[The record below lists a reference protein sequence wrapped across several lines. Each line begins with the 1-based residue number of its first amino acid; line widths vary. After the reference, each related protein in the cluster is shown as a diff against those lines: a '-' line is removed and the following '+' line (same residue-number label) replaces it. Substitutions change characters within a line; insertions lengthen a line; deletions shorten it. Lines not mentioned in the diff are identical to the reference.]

1 MAVGSETLT
10 IVDDHSRKR
19 VTIEADFPLNGER
32 ITRAL
37 ERLAQTPR
45 VAQASSPSTMRP
57 GFTGKV
63 LDAWAYDK
71 GIKLH
76 FIRPGK
82 PVENTYIGRFNGK
95 FRDECLF
102 RTIDEARAIIEIGR
116 IDYNRHRP
124 HSCPR
129 QPDLRGVLQ
138 AGPGQ
143 TP

>member
-32 ITRAL
+32 VTRAL
-37 ERLAQTPR
+37 ERLAQTPGCAGLIT
-45 VAQASSPSTMRP
+45 VDNGP
-57 GFTGKV
+57 GFAGKV
-63 LDAWAYDK
+63 IDAWAYHK
-71 GIKLH
+71 GINLH

-82 PVENTYIGRFNGK
+82 PVENADIGRFNGK

-102 RTIDEARAIIEIGR
+102 LTIDEARAIIEIGR
-116 IDYNRHRP
+116 VDYNRHRP

-129 QPDLRGVLQ
+129 QPDLRGVRQ